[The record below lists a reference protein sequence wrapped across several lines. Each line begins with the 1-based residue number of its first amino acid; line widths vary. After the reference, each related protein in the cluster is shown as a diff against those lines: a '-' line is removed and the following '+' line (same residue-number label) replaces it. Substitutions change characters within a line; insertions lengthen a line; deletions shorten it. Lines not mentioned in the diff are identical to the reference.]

1 MGISQ
6 KRQKTGNLYSNYSI
20 DSKNEKLDVI
30 NDISSINSKIF
41 LKIILILENL
51 LNLIYLILNKSF
63 QLINSN

>member
-30 NDISSINSKIF
+30 NDISSINSKNF
-41 LKIILILENL
+41 
-51 LNLIYLILNKSF
+51 
-63 QLINSN
+63 